1 VAVGLYIG
9 IPRVLTYMM
18 VLDEQSKAKAKFAES
33 LIPNTSTEVEVTSG
47 VKKMPLGA
55 SMGGGGGTVAGGEPK
70 PATSPTPTPS
80 ENEPTK
86 E

>member
-1 VAVGLYIG
+1 MAVGLYIG

-55 SMGGGGGTVAGGEPK
+55 SMGGGTVAGGEPK
-70 PATSPTPTPS
+70 PAPSPTPTPS